1 MDEVFQRR
9 IVRPSSASLANLEP
23 SPIFVPVI
31 KEHAFCLARN
41 RRAFWK
47 IEEDALSLGANVQP
61 NLREW
66 AVLECAPRYEIQGY
80 KLLAFDFL
88 LRYEDALLLMVLGSQ
103 AESDKRSLSV
113 ISLKHFYPLPPKA
126 EVIALKNDATE
137 MFNLYAPF
145 SEFCASLP

>member
-1 MDEVFQRR
+1 
-9 IVRPSSASLANLEP
+9 LA
-23 SPIFVPVI
+23 
-31 KEHAFCLARN
+31 KN

-47 IEEDALSLGANVQP
+47 IEEDALSPGANVQP

-66 AVLECAPRYEIQGY
+66 AVLECGRYEIQGY

-103 AESDKRSLSV
+103 TESDERSLSV
-113 ISLKHFYPLPPKA
+113 ISLKHFYPLPPRA
-126 EVIALKNDATE
+126 EVIALKNDVAE